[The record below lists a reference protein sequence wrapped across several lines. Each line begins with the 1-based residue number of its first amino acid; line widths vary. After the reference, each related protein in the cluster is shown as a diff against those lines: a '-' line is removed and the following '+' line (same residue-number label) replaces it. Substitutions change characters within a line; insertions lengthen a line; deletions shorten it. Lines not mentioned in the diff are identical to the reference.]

1 MLLDKALCLTL
12 GAFHSTK
19 NAEIFET
26 KTNSMKISWER
37 FRKIRNL
44 LYFKKKTTIRLNR
57 NFGKFQD
64 EGQMERK
71 FQKFGYTSEIGNYV
85 YSQFSIQP
93 CSFGYDHGELNIL
106 RKDFGDVYSRKI
118 DFK

>member
-1 MLLDKALCLTL
+1 
-12 GAFHSTK
+12 
-19 NAEIFET
+19 
-26 KTNSMKISWER
+26 
-37 FRKIRNL
+37 
-44 LYFKKKTTIRLNR
+44 
-57 NFGKFQD
+57 
-64 EGQMERK
+64 MERK